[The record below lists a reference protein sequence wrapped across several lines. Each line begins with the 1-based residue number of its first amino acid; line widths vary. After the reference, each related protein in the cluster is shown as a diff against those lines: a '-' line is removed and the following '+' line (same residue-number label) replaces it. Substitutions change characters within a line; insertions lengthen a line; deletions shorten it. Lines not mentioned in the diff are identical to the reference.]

1 MSDTNCRNCGAP
13 VSGNRC
19 EHCGTEYPDKVESYI
34 QVTADCIKIGT
45 LVADKIGRMERE
57 FTNDIS

>member
-34 QVTADCIKIGT
+34 KITADCIKIGT
-45 LVADKIGRMERE
+45 LVADKMCRRERE